1 MSSATTS
8 ARDPLDIL
16 RVSFQSFF
24 GWRIYHTLIMTPMRG
39 RSLAAILAVMIVS
52 LIIHGNAI
60 RGWWLWDDPQ
70 LVIEAIRQPA
80 IGTLFDPSEYSHL
93 ATHTFTPLLL
103 LSFKTDILV
112 AGIRP
117 AVFYAH
123 QIAVLTLAAVLL
135 FLLLRRYV
143 SDWFAIAGSAIFLT
157 TWASVYA
164 ARMLMIRHYVE
175 GLVFALAALLAWSF
189 GKRWIAMAAIF
200 YLLAMLSKEVYAPI
214 PLFFICQSRYDG
226 RPWREIAKE
235 MILPAA
241 ALLIFLAWRFYMIGL
256 LGASPSVLESS
267 EVTDLPGTLW
277 GQLIG
282 PGALWPNIIWAL
294 AVVAV
299 FGFFIAR
306 HRANAI
312 AFLIIATIVVVAPIV
327 PVVAAMQ
334 WRYSFAFVAFVVAAL
349 TIAAGTTGRWTIAV
363 LLLLLATTT
372 VTSIAQRRYY
382 RQVMGRG
389 IQREGQYVWTQPPS
403 APTLAATSPP
413 WYLGGLAWLRKNEGR
428 GQSPQ
433 FVFSKYAITVGG
445 YDPKRIVM
453 LDRRGNVTPVNWQ
466 SGRENFDPE
475 APLSIEFAIRNH
487 EARWRF
493 SPPAGRFVFLTEPG
507 YSAIPIPPNGAQRV
521 ASAREPQFFRIV
533 REQTDGRWTVSPRLP
548 IPAEGAVTRWSH

>member
-1 MSSATTS
+1 
-8 ARDPLDIL
+8 
-16 RVSFQSFF
+16 
-24 GWRIYHTLIMTPMRG
+24 MTPMRG
-39 RSLAAILAVMIVS
+39 RSLAAILAVMIVAV
-52 LIIHGNAI
+52 IIHGNAI

-80 IGTLFDPSEYSHL
+80 LGTLFDPAEYSHL

-112 AGIRP
+112 GGLRP
-117 AVFYAH
+117 AFFYVH
-123 QIAVLTLAAVLL
+123 QIAALTLAAVLL

-143 SDWFAIAGSAIFLT
+143 SEEFALAGTAIFLT

-175 GLVFALAALLAWSF
+175 GLAFALAALLAWSF
-189 GKRWIAMAAIF
+189 GKRWIALATILYF
-200 YLLAMLSKEVYAPI
+200 LAMLSKEVYAPI

-235 MILPAA
+235 MIPPAA
-241 ALLIFLAWRFYMIGL
+241 ALLIFLVWRFYMIGL
-256 LGASPSVLESS
+256 LGVSPSVLESS

-277 GQLIG
+277 EQLIG

-294 AVVAV
+294 VVV
-299 FGFFIAR
+299 TIFGFFIAK

-312 AFLIIATIVVVAPIV
+312 AFLMIVAMVVIAPIV
-327 PVVAAMQ
+327 PVVATMQ
-334 WRYSFAFVAFVVAAL
+334 WRYSFAFVAFVIAAL

-372 VTSIAQRRYY
+372 ITSIAQRRYY

-389 IQREGQYVWTQPPS
+389 IQREGQYVWTQPAS

-428 GQSPQ
+428 GESPQ
-433 FVFSKYAITVGG
+433 FVFSKYAVTVGG
-445 YDPKRIVM
+445 FDPHRIVA
-453 LDRRGNVTPVNWQ
+453 LDRRGAATPVNWQ
-466 SGRENFDPE
+466 SGGGNFDPN
-475 APLSIEFAIRNH
+475 APLSVDFAIRHH
-487 EARWRF
+487 EARWQLGP
-493 SPPAGRFVFLTEPG
+493 SGGTFVFLTDPG
-507 YSAIPIPPNGAQRV
+507 YSAIPIPPDGAQRV

-533 REQTDGRWTVSPRLP
+533 REQNDGRWTVSPRLP
-548 IPAEGAVTRWSH
+548 IPAEGAVTKWSH